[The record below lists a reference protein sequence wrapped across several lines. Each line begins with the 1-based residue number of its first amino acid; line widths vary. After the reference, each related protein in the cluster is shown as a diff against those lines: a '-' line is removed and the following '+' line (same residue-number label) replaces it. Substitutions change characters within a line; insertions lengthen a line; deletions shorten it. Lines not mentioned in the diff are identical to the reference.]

1 MLEQFQKRN
10 CIPLY
15 NIIKLNK
22 TMPVIVL
29 KPMNILRP
37 FLIRC
42 FFSYVGPLALYH
54 IRLDH
59 LYEPNNVFDPM

>member
-1 MLEQFQKRN
+1 
-10 CIPLY
+10 
-15 NIIKLNK
+15 
-22 TMPVIVL
+22 MPVIVL

-42 FFSYVGPLALYH
+42 FFSYDGPLALYH

-59 LYEPNNVFDPM
+59 LYEPNNVFDPMWLLKYCIKGSWKYLPG